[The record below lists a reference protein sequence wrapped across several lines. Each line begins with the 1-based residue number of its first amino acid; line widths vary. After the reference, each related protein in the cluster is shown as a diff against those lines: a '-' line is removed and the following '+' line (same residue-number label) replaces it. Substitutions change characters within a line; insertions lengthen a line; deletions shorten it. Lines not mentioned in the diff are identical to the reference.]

1 MKRVAGLVSAWA
13 AAAAGAMLAVAS
25 PAAAQLQPH
34 RAEYSLRLGTA
45 LNATRIGRI
54 VQDIAL
60 DCDGWRI
67 RRELSVEMSLTPT
80 LKVGITSRM
89 EGEEQRGGNGF
100 TWRTAQIVNGSERE
114 VRGTAQRKVEGY
126 RVDLV
131 MADGPEQTILPPL
144 TQMPV
149 AAVDYLVRRLVAGS
163 EAFPVLLLGAEAD
176 GAAFLVDVKKAS
188 SGTPEASPPAQRYVN
203 VPARQSWPFITGI
216 ARPGQRDSKPILTL
230 RGRIFDSGVMD
241 GLVVDAGVVTVAA
254 YLRNL
259 EMREAPK
266 CPK

>member
-1 MKRVAGLVSAWA
+1 
-13 AAAAGAMLAVAS
+13 MLAAS

-54 VQDIAL
+54 VQDIAP

-89 EGEEQRGGNGF
+89 EGKEPRGGNGL
-100 TWRTAQIVNGSERE
+100 TWRTTQVVNGSGRE
-114 VRGTAQRKVEGY
+114 VRGTVQRKVEGY

-131 MADGPEQTILPPL
+131 MGDGSEQSILPPL

-149 AAVDYLVRRLVAGS
+149 AAIDYLVRRLIAGS

-176 GAAFLVDVKKAS
+176 GAAFLVDVKKAAD
-188 SGTPEASPPAQRYVN
+188 GTPEASPPAQRYVK
-203 VPARQSWPFITGI
+203 VPGRQSWPFVAAI

-259 EMREAPK
+259 EVREAPS

>member
-1 MKRVAGLVSAWA
+1 MKRVARRVAAWA
-13 AAAAGAMLAVAS
+13 AAMLAAS

-60 DCDGWRI
+60 ECDGWRV

-100 TWRTAQIVNGSERE
+100 TWRTAQVVNGSERE
-114 VRGTAQRKVEGY
+114 VRGTAQRKPGGY

-131 MADGPEQTILPPL
+131 MADGPEQSILPPL

-149 AAVDYLVRRLVAGS
+149 AAVDYLVRRLIAGS
-163 EAFPVLLLGAEAD
+163 EAFPVLLLGAEAE
-176 GAAFLVDVKKAS
+176 GAAFLVDVKTAPA
-188 SGTPEASPPAQRYVN
+188 GTPEASPPAQRYVKI
-203 VPARQSWPFITGI
+203 PGAQSWPFVMGI
-216 ARPGQRDSKPILTL
+216 SRAGQRDNKPILTL
-230 RGRIFDSGVMD
+230 RGRIFDSGIMD

-254 YLRNL
+254 YLRTL
-259 EMREAPK
+259 EMREAPN

>member
-1 MKRVAGLVSAWA
+1 MKRFTRLVSALA
-13 AAAAGAMLAVAS
+13 AAVVPAMLAAS
-25 PAAAQLQPH
+25 PVAAQLQPH

-54 VQDIAL
+54 VQDIRL
-60 DCDGWRI
+60 DCDGWRV

-100 TWRTAQIVNGSERE
+100 TWRTAQVVNGSRRE
-114 VRGTAQRKVEGY
+114 VGGTVQRSVSGY
-126 RVDLV
+126 RVDLK
-131 MADGPEQTILPPL
+131 MEDGPEQSILPPL
-144 TQMPV
+144 TLMPV
-149 AAVDYLVRRLVAGS
+149 AAMDYVVRRLIAGS
-163 EAFPVLLLGAEAD
+163 EAFPVLLFGAEAD
-176 GAAFLVDVKKAS
+176 GAAFLVDVRKAAD
-188 SGTPEASPPAQRYVN
+188 GTPEASPPSQRFVK
-203 VPARQSWPFITGI
+203 VPGRQSWPFVSAIT
-216 ARPGQRDSKPILTL
+216 RPAQRDGKPILTL
-230 RGRIFDSGVMD
+230 RGRLFDSGVMD

-259 EMREAPK
+259 EMREAPN